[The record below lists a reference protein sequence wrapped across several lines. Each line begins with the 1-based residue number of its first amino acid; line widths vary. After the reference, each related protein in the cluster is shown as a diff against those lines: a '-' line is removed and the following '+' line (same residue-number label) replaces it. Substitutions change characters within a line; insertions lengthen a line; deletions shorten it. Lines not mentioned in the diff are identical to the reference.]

1 MPYEQFMKYGS
12 EHAMREHGV
21 LKVEGKDYVV
31 ADGDILS
38 IRFNV

>member
-1 MPYEQFMKYGS
+1 MPYEQFIKHGS
-12 EHAMREHGV
+12 EHALRDAGA
-21 LKVEGKDYVV
+21 LKLEGKDYTV

>member
-1 MPYEQFMKYGS
+1 MRLGS
-12 EHAMREHGV
+12 EHAAREAGQ
-21 LKVEGKDYVV
+21 LKLEGKDYVV